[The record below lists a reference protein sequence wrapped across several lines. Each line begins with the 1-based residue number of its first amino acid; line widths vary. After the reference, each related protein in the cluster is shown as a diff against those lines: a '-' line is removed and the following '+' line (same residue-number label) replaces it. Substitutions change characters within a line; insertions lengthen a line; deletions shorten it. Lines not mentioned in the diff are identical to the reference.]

1 MINEEVLKIIEDGR
15 IIPIQI
21 KANDEETSKYNL
33 ENLEALNVIIK
44 ALGQEL
50 KTGYWIQEE
59 VRGSLQNRCSITRK
73 EIEELKEMIDK
84 QPYSFLLINPKQK
97 EYEKVLR
104 ENRINIDICWNVF
117 CEEGKAY
124 FIPYTEVTK
133 PKFFF
138 REDDDMYDKWQK
150 YN

>member
-1 MINEEVLKIIEDGR
+1 MTNEEVLKIIEDGR
-15 IIPIQI
+15 IIPMQI

-33 ENLEALNVIIK
+33 ENLEALNMIIK

-97 EYEKVLR
+97 ELKKILR
-104 ENRINIDICWNVF
+104 ENKINIRICWDDF
-117 CEEGKAY
+117 CDENKAY
-124 FIPYTEVTK
+124 FIPYTDVTDM
-133 PKFFF
+133 KFFF
-138 REDDDMYDKWQK
+138 KEGGGEVRENKDKS
-150 YN
+150 